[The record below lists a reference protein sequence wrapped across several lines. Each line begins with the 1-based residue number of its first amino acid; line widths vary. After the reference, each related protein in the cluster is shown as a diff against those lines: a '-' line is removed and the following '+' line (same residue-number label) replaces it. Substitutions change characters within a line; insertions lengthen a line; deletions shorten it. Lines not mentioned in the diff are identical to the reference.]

1 MAGAGVTVWNSVPA
15 LMEMFVEYAGSRP
28 ERLPLRVVMLSG
40 DWIPVGL
47 PGRITARVPD
57 AQVVSL
63 GGATEAAIWSI
74 LHPIDTVDASLD
86 SIPYGRPMVNQQFH
100 VLDERMA
107 PRPVWVAGAL
117 YIGGVGLAEGYWR
130 DEAQTAASFVRHPVS
145 GERLYRTGDLG
156 RYRPDGTI
164 EFLGREDFQVKV
176 HGHRIELG
184 EIEAALVA
192 HPAVKAAVV
201 TAIGERTH
209 KRLAGYVVPARE
221 DGVVDLSELKGFL
234 LQKLPDY
241 MVPADVIVLDAL
253 PLSANGKVDRKALP
267 SPDRGVDAIQETVD
281 PHAPVDQLARIFAGV
296 LGVDHVG
303 VHENFFQMG
312 GDSIMGIQII
322 TRANEEG
329 LAITPQQL
337 FEHQTIAELAAV
349 TRTVA
354 AGAEQG
360 LVTGEIPLTPL
371 QHWFF
376 ERDVSASERLTQV
389 VTLEATRPI
398 DPSVLERAL
407 QHVLAH
413 HDALR
418 IRFERIDN
426 GWRQRHVPVPLTIV
440 ETHAPGDVMAE
451 LGSGLKESALRVV
464 LVRERDDGPTQ
475 LLWVVHRLLLDRLSW
490 PILLADLHTAYE
502 QVSRGENVQL
512 PAKTT
517 SFKYWAERL
526 QEYAR
531 AQERQEEL
539 PVWSLQHDSMSEA
552 GVIGD
557 ESGVAFSMSLGANRT
572 RELLEDVPRAYG
584 TRTSEVLLAAFG
596 RAFHR
601 CTDGRSMLVEVE
613 SHTRESLFDDV
624 DLTRTVGC
632 FATIRP
638 LQLKLDRI
646 DQPGEALKLVKE
658 QVRQVAHGGMG
669 YGALRYLGADEAVR
683 ARLRSDPA
691 ADAGFTF
698 LGDVGD
704 MVPEAALFT
713 APAAQEGSAV
723 TPLDPG
729 RYPLQLV
736 GCIDRGR
743 LRVDWTYRARSW
755 NPAAVRRLAHE
766 FVEALEELIV
776 HCQSEDAGGYTPA
789 DFPQAGLSQADLDKF
804 LSAFGQPGT

>member
-1 MAGAGVTVWNSVPA
+1 MWVP
-15 LMEMFVEYAGSRP
+15 
-28 ERLPLRVVMLSG
+28 
-40 DWIPVGL
+40 
-47 PGRITARVPD
+47 
-57 AQVVSL
+57 
-63 GGATEAAIWSI
+63 
-74 LHPIDTVDASLD
+74 
-86 SIPYGRPMVNQQFH
+86 
-100 VLDERMA
+100 
-107 PRPVWVAGAL
+107 GAL

-130 DEAQTAASFVRHPVS
+130 DDAQTAASFVRHPAS

-184 EIEAALVA
+184 EIEAALA
-192 HPAVKAAVV
+192 QHPAVKAAVV

-209 KRLAGYVVPARE
+209 KRLVSYVVPNPDA
-221 DGVVDLSELKGFL
+221 GVLDLAELNAFL
-234 LQKLPDY
+234 QQKLPDY

-281 PHAPVDQLARIFAGV
+281 PHAPVDKLARIFAGV
-296 LGVDHVG
+296 LGVDQVG

-376 ERDVSASERLTQV
+376 ERDLSAIERLTQV

-418 IRFERIDN
+418 IRFERIDS
-426 GWRQRHVPVPLTIV
+426 GWRQMHAPVPLTIV
-440 ETHAPGDVMAE
+440 ETHAPGDVMTE
-451 LGSGLKESALRVV
+451 LRSGLKESALRVV
-464 LVRERDDGPTQ
+464 LVRESDDGPTR

-517 SFKYWAERL
+517 SFRVLGRTPAGIRT
-526 QEYAR
+526 R
-531 AQERQEEL
+531 AGA
-539 PVWSLQHDSMSEA
+539 S
-552 GVIGD
+552 G
-557 ESGVAFSMSLGANRT
+557 GVAGL
-572 RELLEDVPRAYG
+572 
-584 TRTSEVLLAAFG
+584 
-596 RAFHR
+596 
-601 CTDGRSMLVEVE
+601 
-613 SHTRESLFDDV
+613 
-624 DLTRTVGC
+624 
-632 FATIRP
+632 
-638 LQLKLDRI
+638 
-646 DQPGEALKLVKE
+646 
-658 QVRQVAHGGMG
+658 
-669 YGALRYLGADEAVR
+669 
-683 ARLRSDPA
+683 
-691 ADAGFTF
+691 
-698 LGDVGD
+698 
-704 MVPEAALFT
+704 
-713 APAAQEGSAV
+713 V
-723 TPLDPG
+723 TP
-729 RYPLQLV
+729 
-736 GCIDRGR
+736 
-743 LRVDWTYRARSW
+743 A
-755 NPAAVRRLAHE
+755 
-766 FVEALEELIV
+766 
-776 HCQSEDAGGYTPA
+776 
-789 DFPQAGLSQADLDKF
+789 
-804 LSAFGQPGT
+804 